1 MATSVFGP
9 NAECGWTCP
18 LISGRPEKADAQQN
32 DTRDPLADFGFVA
45 ESRIFDVRRTGV
57 NLGNPFSCFKK
68 QAKGRRPSDD
78 SDIARC
84 TAVRRN
90 VKPTTSGLEECRGTV
105 TRQFSGTKKRPNMG
119 TRKPNMCSGPDMN
132 EGYSAEQETLW
143 TEAVQELAN
152 IHPDRF
158 SDRFALKIFDAIQ
171 FEYEN
176 ADHSEIILEN
186 VRLLFD
192 RFIESRMG
200 IAALPF

>member
-1 MATSVFGP
+1 
-9 NAECGWTCP
+9 
-18 LISGRPEKADAQQN
+18 
-32 DTRDPLADFGFVA
+32 
-45 ESRIFDVRRTGV
+45 
-57 NLGNPFSCFKK
+57 
-68 QAKGRRPSDD
+68 
-78 SDIARC
+78 
-84 TAVRRN
+84 
-90 VKPTTSGLEECRGTV
+90 
-105 TRQFSGTKKRPNMG
+105 
-119 TRKPNMCSGPDMN
+119 MN

-176 ADHSEIILEN
+176 ADHSAIILEN